1 VPSEG
6 PGWQKGRSPSPGSST
21 IFPGRG
27 AVNRSG
33 PFGLADLPRAAA
45 PPSSGPLGGPPT
57 TDPPPHDRKP
67 TSKQLRYLR
76 SLAESRGESFAY
88 PATRA
93 QASAEI
99 ERLKARRRSPRGDR
113 RREVAEVR
121 RAMATRGDAAAV
133 RSSELGGYGSSATWR

>member
-1 VPSEG
+1 M
-6 PGWQKGRSPSPGSST
+6 
-21 IFPGRG
+21 
-27 AVNRSG
+27 
-33 PFGLADLPRAAA
+33 
-45 PPSSGPLGGPPT
+45 
-57 TDPPPHDRKP
+57 TDPQHHDRKP

-99 ERLKARRRSPRGDR
+99 DRLKGRRRSPRADR

-121 RAMATRGDAAAV
+121 RAVASRGGDAAAV
-133 RSSELGGYGSSATWR
+133 RSSELRGYGSSAGWR